1 MIVDLL
7 PTEDQQLVSDSVES
21 FLRDALPVDR
31 LRDDAGFGGGPER
44 ALWAELSGLGLFG
57 LGLAEDRGGVGYGAP
72 EEITVARLFG
82 RNLVSPIVIATM
94 AAVHVAAETGDA
106 ALVAALVSGEQRAAF
121 ANVRTPSQDGAWDV
135 QLIDAEGADLLLVL
149 EADRA
154 YLVPA
159 AAVRDVSEVEA
170 IDQTVSLRRAALDRG
185 AAVTVAAGEAI
196 PQRVSLMISAYLA
209 GASEAARDMAVEYA
223 KVREQFGQPIGA
235 FQAVKHMCAEM
246 ALRSEAAHTQA
257 FYATLVFTTGSADA
271 GFEAACARTLAG
283 RAAVENA
290 KANVQ
295 VHGGMG
301 FTQEANAH
309 HYLKRAFV
317 LSAINS
323 TRRGEQ
329 HRIMAD
335 VAG

>member
-7 PTEDQQLVSDSVES
+7 PTEDQQLVSDSVEA

-31 LRDDAGFGGGPER
+31 LRDETNAGGAPER
-44 ALWAELSGLGLFG
+44 AAWADLAGLGLFG
-57 LGLAEDRGGVGYGAP
+57 LGLSEAQGGVGYGAP
-72 EEITVARLFG
+72 EEITVCRLFG
-82 RNLVSPIVIATM
+82 RNLVSPSVLATM
-94 AAVHVAAETGDA
+94 AAVHLAAEAGDA
-106 ALVAALVSGEQRAAF
+106 TLVAALADGSMRAAF
-121 ANVRTPSQDGAWDV
+121 ANLRIQGEGPLDV
-135 QLIDAEGADLLLVL
+135 QLIDAIGADLLLLV

-154 YLVPA
+154 SLFPV
-159 AAVRDVSEVEA
+159 AAVRDLTEVEA
-170 IDQTVSLRRAALDRG
+170 IDQTVSLGRASLDRAA
-185 AAVTVAAGEAI
+185 ATASVAGESL
-196 PQRVSLMISAYLA
+196 PHRVSLMISAYLA

-257 FYATLVFTTGSADA
+257 FYATLMHSTGAPET
-271 GFEAACARTLAG
+271 GYEVACARSLAG
-283 RAAVENA
+283 RAAVENG

-295 VHGGMG
+295 IHGGMG

-335 VAG
+335 VQG

>member
-7 PTEDQQLVSDSVES
+7 PTEDQQMVSDSVES

-31 LRDDAGFGGGPER
+31 LREDSGFGGAPER
-44 ALWAELSGLGLFG
+44 AAWADLAGLGLFG
-57 LGLAEDRGGVGYGAP
+57 LGLAEDQGGVGYGAA
-72 EEITVARLFG
+72 EEVTIARLMG
-82 RNLVSPIVIATM
+82 RNLVSPTVLATM
-94 AAVHVAAETGDA
+94 AGAHVAAEAGDGGLVTAIA
-106 ALVAALVSGEQRAAF
+106 AGERRVAF
-121 ANVRTPSQDGAWDV
+121 ANLRSPANSGPLDL
-135 QLIDAEGADLLLVL
+135 QLIDADEADLLLLV
-149 EADRA
+149 EATGA
-154 YLVPA
+154 LLFPA
-159 AAVRDVSEVEA
+159 SRMRDIAGIEA
-170 IDQTVSLRRAALDRG
+170 IDQTVSLKRAAADRG
-185 AAVTVAAGEAI
+185 SACAMVSGEAV
-196 PQRVSLMISAYLA
+196 PHRVSLMISAYLA

-223 KVREQFGQPIGA
+223 KAREQFGQPIGA

-257 FYATLVFTTGSADA
+257 FYATLVFSTGAA
-271 GFEAACARTLAG
+271 ETGYEVACARTLAG
-283 RAAVENA
+283 RAAVENG

-295 VHGGMG
+295 IHGGMG

-323 TRRGEQ
+323 TRRGEL

-335 VAG
+335 AQV

>member
-7 PTEDQQLVSDSVES
+7 PTEDQQLVSDSIES

-44 ALWAELSGLGLFG
+44 AVWADLAGLGLFG
-57 LGLAEDRGGVGYGAP
+57 LGLAAERGGVGYGAP
-72 EEITVARLFG
+72 EEITVSRLFG
-82 RNLVSPIVIATM
+82 RNLVSPAVIATM
-94 AAVHVAAETGDA
+94 AAVHVAAEAGDGDLTA
-106 ALVAALVSGEQRAAF
+106 ALASGEKRAAF
-121 ANVRTPSQDGAWDV
+121 ANLRTPGGEAWEV
-135 QLIDAEGADLLLVL
+135 QLIDAEGADLLLLL

-154 YLVPA
+154 HLIPA
-159 AAVRDVSEVEA
+159 AAARDVTEVEA
-170 IDQTVSLRRAALDRG
+170 IDQTVQLQRASIDRG
-185 AAVTVAAGEAI
+185 AAVAGVRGEAV

-271 GFEAACARTLAG
+271 GYEVACARSLAG
-283 RAAVENA
+283 RAAVENG

-335 VAG
+335 VQG

>member
-31 LRDDAGFGGGPER
+31 LREDTGFGAAPER
-44 ALWAELSGLGLFG
+44 AIWGELAGLGLFG
-57 LGLAEDRGGVGYGAP
+57 LGLSAEQGGVGYGAP

-82 RNLVSPIVIATM
+82 RNLTSPSVIATM
-94 AAVHVAAETGDA
+94 AAVHVAAEAGDGD
-106 ALVAALVSGEQRAAF
+106 LVAALAAGEKRAAF
-121 ANVRTPSQDGAWDV
+121 ANLRTPGASGPWDV
-135 QLIDAEGADLLLVL
+135 QLIDAEGADLLLLL
-149 EADRA
+149 EADQA
-154 YLVPA
+154 HLIPA
-159 AAVRDVSEVEA
+159 AAARDVTEAEA
-170 IDQTVSLRRAALDRG
+170 IDQTVQLQRASIDRG
-185 AAVTVAAGEAI
+185 AAIATAAGEAI
-196 PQRVSLMISAYLA
+196 PQRVSLMASAYLA

-246 ALRSEAAHTQA
+246 ALRSEAALTQA
-257 FYATLVFTTGSADA
+257 FYATLVFTTGSPDT
-271 GFEAACARTLAG
+271 GYEVACARSLAD
-283 RAAVENA
+283 RAAVENG

-295 VHGGMG
+295 IHGGMG

-317 LSAINS
+317 LSALNS

-335 VAG
+335 VHG

>member
-1 MIVDLL
+1 MIVNLL
-7 PTEDQQLVSDSVES
+7 PTEDQKMVSDSVES

-31 LRDDAGFGGGPER
+31 LREDSGFGAGPER
-44 ALWAELSGLGLFG
+44 AAWADLAGLGLFG
-57 LGLAEDRGGVGYGAP
+57 LGLPEDQGGVGYGAP
-72 EEITVARLFG
+72 EEVTVTRLMG
-82 RNLVSPIVIATM
+82 RNLVSPTVIATM
-94 AAVHVAAETGDA
+94 AAAHVAAEAGDA
-106 ALVAALVSGEQRAAF
+106 ALVAALAGGETRAAF
-121 ANVRTPSQDGAWDV
+121 ANVRTPGDGATWQV

-149 EADRA
+149 EADSA
-154 YLVPA
+154 SLVPTSA
-159 AAVRDVSEVEA
+159 ARDITEVEA
-170 IDQTVSLRRAALDRG
+170 IDQTVSLRRADLDRS
-185 AAVTVAAGEAI
+185 AATTTAAGEAI

-257 FYATLVFTTGSADA
+257 FYATLVFTTGAA
-271 GFEAACARTLAG
+271 ETGYEAACARSLAG
-283 RAAVENA
+283 RAAVENG

-295 VHGGMG
+295 IHGGMG

-317 LSAINS
+317 LSALNS

-335 VAG
+335 VHG

>member
-7 PTEDQQLVSDSVES
+7 PTEDQQMVSDSVES

-31 LRDDAGFGGGPER
+31 LREDSGFGGAPER
-44 ALWAELSGLGLFG
+44 AAWADLAGLGLFG
-57 LGLAEDRGGVGYGAP
+57 LGLTEDQGGVGYGAA
-72 EEITVARLFG
+72 EEVTIARLMG
-82 RNLVSPIVIATM
+82 RNLVSPTVLATM
-94 AAVHVAAETGDA
+94 AAAHVAAEAGDSE
-106 ALVAALVSGEQRAAF
+106 LVAALAGGQRRVAF
-121 ANVRTPSQDGAWDV
+121 ANLRAPADGGPLDL
-135 QLIDAEGADLLLVL
+135 QLIDADDADLLLLV
-149 EADRA
+149 EADGA
-154 YLVPA
+154 LLFPA
-159 AAVRDVSEVEA
+159 SRMRDVTEVEA
-170 IDQTVSLRRAALDRG
+170 IDQTVSLKRAVVDRG
-185 AAVTVAAGEAI
+185 SACAMVLGEAV
-196 PQRVSLMISAYLA
+196 PHRVSLMISAYLA

-257 FYATLVFTTGSADA
+257 FYATLVFATDGAGTGY
-271 GFEAACARTLAG
+271 EVACARTLAG
-283 RAAVENA
+283 RAAVENG

-295 VHGGMG
+295 IHGGMG

-317 LSAINS
+317 LAAINS
-323 TRRGEQ
+323 TRRSEL

-335 VAG
+335 VQG

>member
-7 PTEDQQLVSDSVES
+7 PTEDQQLVSDSVEA

-31 LRDDAGFGGGPER
+31 LRDDAGAGGAPER
-44 ALWAELSGLGLFG
+44 AAWADLAGLGLFG
-57 LGLAEDRGGVGYGAP
+57 LGLSADQGGVGYGAP
-72 EEITVARLFG
+72 EEITVCRLFG
-82 RNLVSPIVIATM
+82 RNLVSPSVLATM
-94 AAVHVAAETGDA
+94 AAVHLAAEAGDA
-106 ALVAALVSGEQRAAF
+106 TLTAALADGGKRAAF
-121 ANVRTPSQDGAWDV
+121 ANLRIQGEGALDV
-135 QLIDAEGADLLLVL
+135 QLIDAEGADLLLLV

-154 YLVPA
+154 SLLPA
-159 AAVRDVSEVEA
+159 AAVRDLTEVEA
-170 IDQTVSLRRAALDRG
+170 IDQTVSLARASLDRAA
-185 AAVTVAAGEAI
+185 ATASVAGEAL

-257 FYATLVFTTGSADA
+257 FYATLVFTTGSAET
-271 GFEAACARTLAG
+271 GYEVACARSLAG
-283 RAAVENA
+283 RAAVENG

-295 VHGGMG
+295 IHGGMG

-335 VAG
+335 VQG